1 MINISDA
8 VKEKLKIDYCKKD
21 FSLVVNHSAIG
32 VEGIYGDSLKIT
44 KQIMSETAEYIGC
57 LSSCMEIKVSSG
69 YLSKSDY
76 NGAPVSL
83 TMRVYMDDGTMSEYI
98 PLFNG
103 FVDSCEKSADGKWQ
117 ALVCYDI
124 LAYMGDTEIYNAYKK
139 AFKELGSPLT
149 VGAFRTYI
157 VEQGIKIRQ
166 QSVTLP
172 NDEVKIKKRLR
183 RKNMTALELMKHIC
197 QANGVYGYI
206 DETGAFGY
214 KVLSSSGPVEDIPYY
229 RELTYS
235 HSVINPIK
243 KGMTFRTNNND
254 AGVHVDWSDY
264 QKYVTTD
271 WDDSSTDH
279 YIVDPDDEDVTESA
293 YIIQGNY
300 IAYKLNASKKK
311 VMLANMMRSIGNNIT
326 FRTYRAKCNG
336 LPYLECGDRIK
347 FTSGSGEEIGPFVIT
362 KRILEGTQIM
372 TDTFECEINTDYDV
386 QDSSGS
392 VSVSNEG
399 NYVSDISGS
408 NLPPEVSDSAQVAN
422 ILNDTEVMVVVSWDE
437 ATGILET
444 TSKLIKTETDDT
456 PAIEGT

>member
-1 MINISDA
+1 MINVSEE
-8 VKEKLKIDYCKKD
+8 VKAKLNSDYCKKD
-21 FSLVVNHSAIG
+21 FSLVINHSAVG
-32 VEGIYGDSLKIT
+32 VEGIYDSIKIT
-44 KQIMSETAEYIGC
+44 QQIMSDRAEFIGC
-57 LSSCMEIKVSSG
+57 MSSSLEIKVSSG
-69 YLSKSDY
+69 SISKSDY
-76 NGAPVSL
+76 TGAPVSL

-98 PLFNG
+98 PLFSG
-103 FVDSCEKSADGKWQ
+103 YVDSCEKTADGKWQ
-117 ALVCYDI
+117 QFVCYDL
-124 LAYMGDTEIYNAYKK
+124 LAYMGDKEIYNTYKK
-139 AFKELGSPLT
+139 AFKEIGSPLT
-149 VGAFRTYI
+149 VSQLRTYI
-157 VEQGIKIRQ
+157 VEQGLKIQ
-166 QSVTLP
+166 QQAVILP

-206 DETGAFGY
+206 NDAGAFAY
-214 KVLSSSGPVEDIPYY
+214 KVLSSSGEITTIPYY

-264 QKYVTTD
+264 QKYVTAD

-311 VMLANMMRSIGNNIT
+311 VMLANIMRSVGNNIT

-336 LPYLECGDRIK
+336 LPYLECGDRIQ
-347 FTSGSGEEIGPFVIT
+347 FATDDGNFIGPFVIT
-362 KRILEGTQIM
+362 KRTLEGSQIM
-372 TDTFECEINTDYDV
+372 TDTYECEINTDYDV
-386 QDSSGS
+386 EDEAGTTTISTD
-392 VSVSNEG
+392 G

-444 TSKLIKTETDDT
+444 TSKTIKLETDDT
-456 PAIEGT
+456 PAVEGT